1 MKNLN
6 LLRRKFL
13 IKKPE
18 NRTLFE
24 YKLLFVSIIPPHYSS
39 SLNVFASNSWQD
51 NSKLP
56 TKYFVKNSYL
66 ILAWFY
72 NLQLITSGNKSLQ
85 NMNNK
90 RVIKFSILPS
100 KRSHYTLIK
109 APMAH
114 KKNSKEQFE
123 FKFYFVTASFKG
135 QTATNK
141 LVTSCDS
148 AAALLLLIRK
158 FFPIFSTNV
167 LFLKTS
173 RVFFTYRDPLFFS
186 YYRFVLQN
194 KNR

>member
-85 NMNNK
+85 NTNNRK
-90 RVIKFSILPS
+90 VIKFSILPS

-186 YYRFVLQN
+186 YHHFVLQN